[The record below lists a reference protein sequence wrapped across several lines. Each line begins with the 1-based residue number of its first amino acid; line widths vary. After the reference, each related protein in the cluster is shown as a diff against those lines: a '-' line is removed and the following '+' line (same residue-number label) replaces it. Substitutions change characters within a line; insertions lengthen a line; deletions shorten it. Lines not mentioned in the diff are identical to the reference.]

1 VCGQGAASKVVNVFV
16 YSINRQI
23 YRSTHAKSPSAIE
36 TPSAKQIANGRI
48 SHGQITIRE
57 ALGLTPSQNE
67 EHNYALDQ
75 LKRLFDSKDS
85 ERLLMDWIVM
95 DNL

>member
-1 VCGQGAASKVVNVFV
+1 MRKAHQLLK
-16 YSINRQI
+16 
-23 YRSTHAKSPSAIE
+23 

-85 ERLLMDWIVM
+85 ELLLMDWIVM